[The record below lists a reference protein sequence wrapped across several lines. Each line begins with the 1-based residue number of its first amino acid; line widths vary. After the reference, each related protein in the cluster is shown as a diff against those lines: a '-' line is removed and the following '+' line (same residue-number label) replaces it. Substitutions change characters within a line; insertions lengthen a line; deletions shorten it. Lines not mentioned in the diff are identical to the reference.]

1 MTRLAFLLGFITLA
15 CQGSEEDQPDIRVVV
30 IETNLPDEIAPPCPY
45 RYESESGARACGD
58 AMGPPH
64 ICSEIELCEAQQAYI
79 FEAFASCELDEGSV
93 DAEALPA
100 CP

>member
-1 MTRLAFLLGFITLA
+1 MKRFAFLLCLIALA
-15 CQGSEEDQPDIRVVV
+15 CQGNEEDQPEISVVV
-30 IETNLPDEIAPPCPY
+30 IETNLPDGIAPSCPY
-45 RYESESGARACGD
+45 RYEAESATRACGD

-64 ICSEIELCEAQQAYI
+64 ICSEIELCEAQRTYI

-93 DAEALPA
+93 DPDALPA